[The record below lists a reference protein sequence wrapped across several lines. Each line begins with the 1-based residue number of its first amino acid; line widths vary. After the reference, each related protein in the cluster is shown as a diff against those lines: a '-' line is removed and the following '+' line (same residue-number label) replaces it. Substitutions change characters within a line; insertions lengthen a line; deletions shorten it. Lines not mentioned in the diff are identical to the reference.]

1 MKSPVKQLVCERW
14 GISEIAREAVVMQMG
29 MHVCEARLLAAPKLA
44 VARRTAPMMIV
55 FMKLVD
61 LDSVAGCARC
71 ARVRSS
77 G

>member
-1 MKSPVKQLVCERW
+1 MRSPVKQF
-14 GISEIAREAVVMQMG
+14 VMQMG

-71 ARVRSS
+71 ASVRWWWVC
-77 G
+77 GCV

>member
-1 MKSPVKQLVCERW
+1 
-14 GISEIAREAVVMQMG
+14 MG
-29 MHVCEARLLAAPKLA
+29 MHVCEARFLAAPKLA

-55 FMKLVD
+55 FMRLVD

-71 ARVRSS
+71 ARVKWS